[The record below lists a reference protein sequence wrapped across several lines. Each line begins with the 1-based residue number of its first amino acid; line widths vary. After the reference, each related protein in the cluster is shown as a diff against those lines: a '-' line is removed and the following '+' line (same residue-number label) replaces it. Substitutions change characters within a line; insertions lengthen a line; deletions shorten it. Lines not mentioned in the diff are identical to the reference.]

1 MVFLSLGTNEGD
13 KITNLKN
20 AVLEISKLASIEAIS
35 SIYES
40 AAWDGSVQEV
50 YYNQVV
56 ALSTSLNPNQL
67 LKDIKTIEKRLG
79 RKETYRWG
87 PRVIDI
93 DILFY
98 NGEIIDE
105 PGLTIPHPLLH
116 QRNFVLIPLMEI
128 ASEWM
133 HPKLHKNI
141 EELYEL
147 STDSND
153 VYLLDEDS

>member
-1 MVFLSLGTNEGD
+1 MVFLSLGTNVGD
-13 KITNLKN
+13 NITNLKN
-20 AVLEISKLASIEAIS
+20 AVLEISKLGTIEAIS
-35 SIYES
+35 SKYES

>member
-20 AVLEISKLASIEAIS
+20 PVLEISKLASIEAIS

-67 LKDIKTIEKRLG
+67 LKDIRTIEKRLG

>member
-1 MVFLSLGTNEGD
+1 MVYLSLGTNVGD

-20 AVLEISKLASIEAIS
+20 AVLEISKLGTIEAIS
-35 SIYES
+35 SKYES

-116 QRNFVLIPLMEI
+116 QRNFVLIPMMEI

>member
-1 MVFLSLGTNEGD
+1 MVYLSLGTNVGD

-20 AVLEISKLASIEAIS
+20 AVLEISKLGTIEAIS
-35 SIYES
+35 SKYES

-50 YYNQVV
+50 FYNQVV
-56 ALSTSLNPNQL
+56 AISTSINPNQL
-67 LKDIKTIEKRLG
+67 LEDIKNIEKRLG

-116 QRNFVLIPLMEI
+116 QRNFVLIPMMEI

>member
-20 AVLEISKLASIEAIS
+20 AVLEISKLGTIEAIS
-35 SIYES
+35 SKYES

-50 YYNQVV
+50 FYNQVV
-56 ALSTSLNPNQL
+56 AISTSINPNQL
-67 LKDIKTIEKRLG
+67 LEDIKNIEKRLG

-87 PRVIDI
+87 PRFIDI

-116 QRNFVLIPLMEI
+116 QRNFVLIPMMEI

>member
-116 QRNFVLIPLMEI
+116 QRNFVLIPMMEI